1 MARCVECAHY
11 PWVPE
16 ADPGLLPAQPCHP
29 DLPWQRWT
37 AETRD
42 MKRDCPYFEARD
54 GVKAEA
60 KEQPKEQPKAE
71 AKPRKK
77 G

>member
-1 MARCVECAHY
+1 MARCVDCVHY

-29 DLPWQRWT
+29 GLPWQRWT
-37 AETRD
+37 IETRD
-42 MKRDCPYFEARD
+42 MERDCPYYAARD

-60 KEQPKEQPKAE
+60 KERPKEQPKAE